1 MMIAYAYHMFYQNE
15 AFRESNDI
23 DQKNR
28 EFQESMRSAMED
40 LIGRALGVN
49 DYKFVLQH

>member
-1 MMIAYAYHMFYQNE
+1 MFYQNE

-23 DQKNR
+23 DRKNR
-28 EFQESMRSAMED
+28 EFQESMCSAMED

-49 DYKFVLQH
+49 DYKFAIMEI